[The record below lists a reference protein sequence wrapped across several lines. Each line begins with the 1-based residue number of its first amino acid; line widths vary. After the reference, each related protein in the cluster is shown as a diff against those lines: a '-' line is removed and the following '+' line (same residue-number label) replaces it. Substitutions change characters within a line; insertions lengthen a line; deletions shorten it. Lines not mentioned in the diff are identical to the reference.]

1 MNQSE
6 ESQDE
11 NSVFSCLFN
20 SLTDDRGKIQ
30 FCQNLIANLFERGNS
45 PSTTELPDVKI
56 RRQIIDYY
64 PKGICKMAQQYGVYT
79 IEISS

>member
-20 SLTDDRGKIQ
+20 SLTDERGKIQ
-30 FCQNLIANLFERGNS
+30 FCQNLIANLIERGNS
-45 PSTTELPDVKI
+45 PSTTELPYVK
-56 RRQIIDYY
+56 
-64 PKGICKMAQQYGVYT
+64 
-79 IEISS
+79 